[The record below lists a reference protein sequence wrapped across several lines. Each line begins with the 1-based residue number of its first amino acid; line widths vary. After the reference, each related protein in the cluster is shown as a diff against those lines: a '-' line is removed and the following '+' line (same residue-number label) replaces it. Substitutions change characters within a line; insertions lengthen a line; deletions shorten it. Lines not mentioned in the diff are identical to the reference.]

1 MADTQD
7 GRVTLAVIQR
17 DILHLTD
24 LVEKHIENDKLRD
37 QRIEKLDKRLTY
49 IEPTVRTLA
58 KVLEITMYI
67 IVVAAIG
74 GIIWAAVQ
82 SGSVLP

>member
-49 IEPTVRTLA
+49 IEPTVRTLS
-58 KVLEITMYI
+58 KVLEIALYI

-74 GIIWAAVQ
+74 GVIWATVQ